1 LIANYDVF
9 VITNYIHIDMN
20 NIDIENI
27 VENKKKNIIKHQND
41 YKNTIYTEEEY
52 NIVSK
57 ELIENIENIQN
68 DKDVIKFQKD
78 IQKKYKISLS
88 KSNLIYF
95 YKSLNL
101 NNSNLKKLITKKKI

>member
-1 LIANYDVF
+1 MNY
-9 VITNYIHIDMN
+9 
-20 NIDIENI
+20 IDIENI
-27 VENKKKNIIKHQND
+27 VENKKTIIKHQND

-57 ELIENIENIQN
+57 ELIDNIENIQN

-101 NNSNLKKLITKKKI
+101 NNSNLKKLITKKKSKSN

>member
-1 LIANYDVF
+1 
-9 VITNYIHIDMN
+9 MN